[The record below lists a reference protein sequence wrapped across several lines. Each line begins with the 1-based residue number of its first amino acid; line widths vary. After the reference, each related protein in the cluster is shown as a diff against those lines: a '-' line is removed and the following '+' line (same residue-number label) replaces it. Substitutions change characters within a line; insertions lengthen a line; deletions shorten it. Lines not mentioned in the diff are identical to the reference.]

1 MSTTPHASNDNTRSN
16 VADKASN
23 SFRKTFHRILLNGMD
38 GENCITALKSFRYYY
53 YYYYWFTTS
62 VCISSTCELA
72 VSGPPLVHVHYN
84 YHAYKNF
91 KIFIATK

>member
-53 YYYYWFTTS
+53 YYYWFTTS